1 MPTYHNTAIQ
11 TAEMQA
17 VITEAGANALGYL
30 YNGTQPANGDPV
42 TGGNTLIAEVTFGA
56 TLGTASGG
64 VLTFGAITGDTS
76 ANASGTPT
84 FIEIR
89 KSDGTTLVARYV
101 TAGFPACTAGLA
113 VDITGM
119 TVSSGNVG

>member
-1 MPTYHNTAIQ
+1 MPTYHNTTIQ

-17 VITEAGANALGYL
+17 VIAEAGTSAKGYA

-42 TGGNTLIAEVTFGA
+42 TGGNTLIAEVTFAA
-56 TLGTASGG
+56 TLGTASAGA
-64 VLTFGAITGDTS
+64 LTFGAITGDTS

-89 KSDGTTLVARYV
+89 KADGTTLVARYV
-101 TAGFPACTAGLA
+101 TPGFPACTAGLA